1 MLLNPKTFQSACP
14 DAGSRDLMRK
24 TIEFFENKG
33 LARIKHDDHERV
45 WYADF
50 LDFVKRERLFSTLL
64 TPDAYGGG
72 KTRWDTF
79 RNCEMNEILGFYGLA
94 YWYTWQVSILG
105 LGPIWM
111 SGNEEV
117 KRQTAEHLRQG
128 GIFAFGLSEKDHGAD
143 IYSSGMTLDPEGA
156 GGLRRQRRE
165 VLHRQ
170 RERGGPGLGLREDG
184 RRRSQGLRLL
194 RRPLE
199 APEFRVRA
207 ERLQLAELRRRVPPE
222 RLPDHRRRHPLQG
235 LGRVGRVPE
244 HRQRRQVQPGLGL
257 DRTLHPR
264 ALRGA
269 EPRGAPQALRSRT

>member
-14 DAGSRDLMRK
+14 DAGSRDVMRK

-50 LDFVKRERLFSTLL
+50 LDFVKREKVFATLL
-64 TPDAYGGG
+64 TPSAYGGG
-72 KTRWDTF
+72 ETRWDTF

-111 SGNEEV
+111 SGNEAV

-143 IYSSGMTLDPEGA
+143 IYSSGMTLESKGQGA
-156 GGLRRQRRE
+156 HVLRTA
-165 VLHRQ
+165 
-170 RERGGPGLGLREDG
+170 
-184 RRRSQGLRLL
+184 RSTTSATPT
-194 RRPLE
+194 RRPWSRSSARWPAA
-199 APEFRVRA
+199 APRTTSSLPSARSTRTSSA
-207 ERLQLAELRRRVPPE
+207 CRTSATRRTTSPSF
-222 RLPDHRRRHPLQG
+222 
-235 LGRVGRVPE
+235 
-244 HRQRRQVQPGLGL
+244 
-257 DRTLHPR
+257 
-264 ALRGA
+264 A
-269 EPRGAPQALRSRT
+269 